1 MERLRLI
8 KKQELGMITEKKPF
22 KRRRA
27 KGPNPLS
34 CKKKKKK
41 TCIRESVV
49 NVGASSSHPQRTN
62 RRRRVKI
69 ALHIRQELASRLNV
83 SKTSD

>member
-8 KKQELGMITEKKPF
+8 KKQELGLTTEKKSF
-22 KRRRA
+22 KRRKA

-41 TCIRESVV
+41 ACIREPFE
-49 NVGASSSHPQRTN
+49 NVGVSSSHPQRTK

-69 ALHIRQELASRLNV
+69 AMHVRQELASRLQ
-83 SKTSD
+83 TSD

>member
-8 KKQELGMITEKKPF
+8 KKQELGETTMKTPI
-22 KRRRA
+22 KRRKA

-41 TCIRESVV
+41 ACVLEPLKTVEE
-49 NVGASSSHPQRTN
+49 SSSQPQRIKK
-62 RRRRVKI
+62 RRRVKI
-69 ALHIRQELASRLNV
+69 AEHIRKELVSRLNV
-83 SKTSD
+83 SKTTD